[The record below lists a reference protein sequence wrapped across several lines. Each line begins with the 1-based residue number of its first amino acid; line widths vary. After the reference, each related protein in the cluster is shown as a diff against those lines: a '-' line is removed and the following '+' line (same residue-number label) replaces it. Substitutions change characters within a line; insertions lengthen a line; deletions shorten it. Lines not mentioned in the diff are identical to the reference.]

1 MGFAS
6 LEGGCRVLLQGV
18 EVAGRSLIIL
28 QQVKKKSC
36 YRISERMSEYKIE
49 L

>member
-1 MGFAS
+1 MGFAL